1 MNRQLD
7 RVYHGLGWCAAVL
20 ACAAAALLWCMSLRY
35 TASFDPASFE
45 ERLTLYPVGMR
56 RTLPCCLLLLAM
68 LTAADGLLRRRRSLM
83 WPCTA
88 AVAVLGAAYVLSL
101 HGQPIDDQARVWEMA
116 VALSSGDFS
125 AIDPDYFVAYPYQVN
140 MAQLLEPL
148 ARLFGHDPYP
158 AFGLMNA
165 VCAGSCV
172 PPLCRIAARL
182 GGRGAE
188 NLCGLLCVGFLPLWL
203 TAAFLYGTLAA
214 TACALWAVW
223 AAMSLCDGGSRRL
236 WLLVALLFPASLLYS
251 GSLIF
256 AVAVALVL
264 LLDALRGRPLRAVAA
279 LVLLAVCMKS
289 NQVGQMVFCWRTG
302 MDFGPGIPKSAWVY
316 MGLTATDTNSAAGG
330 FNSYP
335 KLVFWGNQGNAQA
348 TAVAVREDLR
358 TWWKGFVSAPQAS
371 WHFFREKICTEWLD
385 PWFTS
390 LTSTYTAEAAPGA
403 FASLF
408 CGTPPAQCCGIC
420 CGRCMPPLR
429 RGRCVPRADT
439 GARYGRC
446 YRPSAFWEV
455 FCSRLSGK
463 ITADIACP
471 ISFAC
476 CLLRR
481 LRWAKLRKKLFRKP
495 LYFPCQCDILL
506 YVTVARFGAY
516 TSDGFRSYP
525 SLRQRQI

>member
-7 RVYHGLGWCAAVL
+7 RVYHGLGWCAAAL

-83 WPCTA
+83 WPCSA

-358 TWWKGFVSAPQAS
+358 TWWQGFVSAPQAS

-408 CGTPPAQCCGIC
+408 CGGALLDPSSSMLRYLLRTVYAAAAAGTLCAARRYRGAVWALLPTIC
-420 CGRCMPPLR
+420 FLGSFLFQIVWENHSRYCMPYFL
-429 RGRCVPRADT
+429 
-439 GARYGRC
+439 
-446 YRPSAFWEV
+446 
-455 FCSRLSGK
+455 
-463 ITADIACP
+463 
-471 ISFAC
+471 
-476 CLLRR
+476 CLL
-481 LRWAKLRKKLFRKP
+481 P
-495 LYFPCQCDILL
+495 
-506 YVTVARFGAY
+506 VAAAALGKAAEKTF
-516 TSDGFRSYP
+516 
-525 SLRQRQI
+525 L